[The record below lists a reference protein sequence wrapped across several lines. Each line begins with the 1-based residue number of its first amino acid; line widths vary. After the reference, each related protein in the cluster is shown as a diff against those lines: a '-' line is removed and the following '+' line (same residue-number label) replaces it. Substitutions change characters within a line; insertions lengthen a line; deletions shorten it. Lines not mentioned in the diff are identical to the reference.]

1 VARLKGS
8 RNKITSDLKQRIT
21 DIVEKELEGVESLLS
36 GLSPK
41 DKASFLLGL
50 MSYVVSKPK
59 AEQQITLDTLSE
71 SQSDALIKLLLEDE
85 N

>member
-1 VARLKGS
+1 MARLKGS